1 MSWVQESRG
10 WPSWLAPEVLP
21 DARGGWR
28 ADEAAA
34 GSAFTRTK
42 AQSPGL
48 SPAGDADGKAK
59 REAATGDRSTGTSG
73 TEGGRRGGRSSVT
86 AGQARQTPARE
97 PIRHF
102 CQRKKARPEQRKDL
116 RGTQGRRRPGGR
128 HCGNISFRW
137 GSLPKERAS
146 LRNTRAGDS
155 VWWPQR
161 KASDEVTVHCLTS
174 TGIAS
179 PRATLSHPLA
189 RQGERGMGSRARQ
202 GARPA
207 QSHGEDHY
215 KEKNPNP
222 FSFFFFC
229 HVSNDSAFLS

>member
-1 MSWVQESRG
+1 MALMAGTRG
-10 WPSWLAPEVLP
+10 
-21 DARGGWR
+21 
-28 ADEAAA
+28 AA
-34 GSAFTRTK
+34 GCTGRLASRRGRGRDGLHAHQGAEPQTVSRWGCGRQSKTR
-42 AQSPGL
+42 G
-48 SPAGDADGKAK
+48 
-59 REAATGDRSTGTSG
+59 RHRSTGTSG

-179 PRATLSHPLA
+179 PRATSSHPLA

-222 FSFFFFC
+222 FSFFF
-229 HVSNDSAFLS
+229 LSRK

>member
-28 ADEAAA
+28 ADGAAA
-34 GSAFTRTK
+34 GTAFTRAE

-48 SPAGDADGKAK
+48 SPAGDVDGKAK

-73 TEGGRRGGRSSVT
+73 TEGGRRGGRRGGRSSVT

-179 PRATLSHPLA
+179 PRATSSHPLA

-222 FSFFFFC
+222 FSFFF
-229 HVSNDSAFLS
+229 LSRK

>member
-28 ADEAAA
+28 ADGATA
-34 GSAFTRTK
+34 GTAFTRTK

-59 REAATGDRSTGTSG
+59 REAANGDRSTGTSG

-86 AGQARQTPARE
+86 AGQARQMPARE

-161 KASDEVTVHCLTS
+161 KANDEVTVHCLTS

-179 PRATLSHPLA
+179 PRATRATLSRGKESAEWGPGPGKELVPLSPTV
-189 RQGERGMGSRARQ
+189 RIITKRKTQILSV
-202 GARPA
+202 
-207 QSHGEDHY
+207 
-215 KEKNPNP
+215 
-222 FSFFFFC
+222 FFF
-229 HVSNDSAFLS
+229 LSRK